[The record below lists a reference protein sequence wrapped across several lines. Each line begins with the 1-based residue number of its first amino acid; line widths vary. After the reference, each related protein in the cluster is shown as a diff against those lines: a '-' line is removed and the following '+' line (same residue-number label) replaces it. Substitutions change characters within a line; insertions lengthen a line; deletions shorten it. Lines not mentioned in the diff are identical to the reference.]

1 MVHINSGKKMQAHT
15 QIVEIDIHPIISQHS
30 ETADAA
36 EENCTNA
43 KLSHRQTQINAC
55 AGTHFFSLILQT
67 HL

>member
-36 EENCTNA
+36 DRGKLHKCKIITQANTN
-43 KLSHRQTQINAC
+43 
-55 AGTHFFSLILQT
+55 
-67 HL
+67 